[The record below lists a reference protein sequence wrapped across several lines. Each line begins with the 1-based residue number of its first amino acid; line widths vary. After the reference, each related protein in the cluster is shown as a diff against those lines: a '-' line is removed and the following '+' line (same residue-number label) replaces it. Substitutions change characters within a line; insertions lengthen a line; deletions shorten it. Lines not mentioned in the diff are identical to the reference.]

1 MLEKSFCIGS
11 CAFSIDTISPLG
23 YQWESLCLDTKGY
36 RKSRIFKSYENC
48 VRSAKL
54 YGLQQLIKRLDQP
67 AAIIDLHSDEIYA
80 LNFKAIEIF
89 KIDNPIGLNDSQ
101 FWENRQEAV
110 DYKKELMSTGKGEK
124 KLRLLDM
131 SGGGVEGMSNDILF
145 PLGGQIVN
153 IARLKI

>member
-1 MLEKSFCIGS
+1 M
-11 CAFSIDTISPLG
+11 
-23 YQWESLCLDTKGY
+23 
-36 RKSRIFKSYENC
+36 
-48 VRSAKL
+48 RSAKL